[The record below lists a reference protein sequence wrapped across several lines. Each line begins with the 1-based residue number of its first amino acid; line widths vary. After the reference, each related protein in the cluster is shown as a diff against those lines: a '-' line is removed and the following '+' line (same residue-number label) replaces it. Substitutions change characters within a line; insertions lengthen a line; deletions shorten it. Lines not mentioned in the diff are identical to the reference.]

1 MEQEDFIYFNSA
13 AKYPYN
19 LLSNLNYAPITI
31 SKEEISKDMLT
42 INSKLEKWFDMSTE
56 TDESWSFDTVEHFWQ
71 ALKATRYDTFLQ
83 FMTGRHLSKFD
94 AEIFDVFF
102 PGQGQQKYNYWSK
115 KNNNGIIPKLA
126 SNPKYGRALGINTT
140 MDYTRECLNED
151 LLRSVWT
158 FLLRKKYLSNSI
170 HLSTLVGTKGKLIE
184 FERRSTKEKPSF
196 WGGCVKSCDPEGKSC
211 DPEGKSCDPEGKDG
225 VLYGRNFMGEMM
237 QVIRNKLSEY
247 EN

>member
-42 INSKLEKWFDMSTE
+42 INPKLEKWFDMSTE
-56 TDESWSFDTVEHFWQ
+56 TDEPWSFDTVEHFWQ

-126 SNPKYGRALGINTT
+126 SNPKYGRALRIHTT
-140 MDYTRECLNED
+140 MDYTRERLNED

-170 HLSTLVGTKGKLIE
+170 HLSTLVETKGKLIE
-184 FERRSTKEKPSF
+184 FERGSTKEKPSF
-196 WGGCVKSCDPEGKSC
+196 WGGCVKSCG
-211 DPEGKSCDPEGKDG
+211 PEGKDA
-225 VLYGRNFMGEMM
+225 VLYGRNFMGEMI
-237 QVIRNKLSEY
+237 QVIRNELSEY

>member
-1 MEQEDFIYFNSA
+1 MGDFIYFNSA
-13 AKYPYN
+13 AKFPYN

-31 SKEEISKDMLT
+31 SKDEISKDMLT
-42 INSKLEKWFDMSTE
+42 INPSLEKWFELYST
-56 TDESWSFDTVEHFWQ
+56 DFWSFDTVEHFWQ

-83 FMTGRHLSKFD
+83 FMTGRRLSKFD
-94 AEIFDVFF
+94 AEIFNVFF

-126 SNPKYGRALGINTT
+126 SNPKYGKALGIHTT
-140 MDYTRECLNED
+140 MDYTRERLNED

-158 FLLRKKYLSNSI
+158 FLLRKKYLSNPT
-170 HLSTLVGTKGKLIE
+170 HLSTLVDTGDKKLIE
-184 FERRSTKEKPSF
+184 FERGSTKEKPAF
-196 WGGCVKSCDPEGKSC
+196 WGGCVKSNS
-211 DPEGKSCDPEGKDG
+211 DG

-237 QVIRNKLSEY
+237 QVVRN

>member
-1 MEQEDFIYFNSA
+1 MGDFIYFNSA

-19 LLSNLNYAPITI
+19 LLSNLNYAPIII
-31 SKEEISKDMLT
+31 SKDEISKDMLT
-42 INSKLEKWFDMSTE
+42 INPSLEKWFEMSS
-56 TDESWSFDTVEHFWQ
+56 TDFWSFDTVEHVWQ

-83 FMTGRHLSKFD
+83 FMTGRRLSKFD

-126 SNPKYGRALGINTT
+126 SNPKYGRALGIHTT
-140 MDYTRECLNED
+140 MDYTRERLNED

-158 FLLRKKYLSNSI
+158 FLLRKKYLSNPT
-170 HLSTLVGTKGKLIE
+170 HLSTLVDTGDKKLIE
-184 FERRSTKEKPSF
+184 FERGSTKEKPAF
-196 WGGCVKSCDPEGKSC
+196 WGGCVNS
-211 DPEGKSCDPEGKDG
+211 DG

-237 QVIRNKLSEY
+237 QQVRN